1 MRIVKWEDG
10 IIQVYVWVIVAFILV
25 LTATVIAA
33 LRSVKNKSP
42 EISGF
47 YPILDLSKFWHLVIF
62 FFTAGAIL
70 GLAFTGINPFIYFQ
84 F

>member
-10 IIQVYVWVIVAFILV
+10 IIQIYVWVIVAFILV

-62 FFTAGAIL
+62 FFTVGAIL
-70 GLAFTGINPFIYFQ
+70 SLAFTGINPFIYFQ